1 MAKEDFKLFAR
12 KHPEL
17 IEAINNQDT
26 NWQKLYEIY
35 DIYGEDLNVWEPY
48 LKNKKKDSIT
58 KDTTIA
64 DLLSSIKKLDLE
76 TVQNG
81 INNIQKAIAL
91 LQDIGIT
98 DKREIPQ
105 YESRPMYQY
114 FED

>member
-1 MAKEDFKLFAR
+1 MSKEDFKLFAR

-17 IEAINNQDT
+17 SEVINNKDT
-26 NWQKLYEIY
+26 TWQKLYELY
-35 DIYGEDLNVWEPY
+35 DIYGEDMNVWKPY
-48 LKNKKKDSIT
+48 LKTSSSSIIT

-64 DLLSSIKKLDLE
+64 DLITSIKSLDLE

-81 INNIQKAIAL
+81 INNIQKAISL
-91 LQDIGIT
+91 LQDIGIG
-98 DKREIPQ
+98 DKRDIPQ